1 MHEVA
6 VTGAEGAVSQDP
18 NSDAAAVGEGPVRLL
33 ADTDFGQWMP
43 EWIQPVWEFLV
54 AYPAV
59 LTPLLVILAYI
70 VGKVLQSFFSR
81 GLKRLTA
88 RTPSRFDDLLIEAV
102 NKPVLPTMVVLALLI
117 GTSALGM
124 PDFVHNL
131 TVRLLYTVLLLVWTR
146 AAMKVAHI
154 ILEILARFRHRFE
167 IIQPRTMPAFD
178 MALKIL
184 VVGAAAYL
192 FMLIWGINPTAWL
205 ASAGV
210 IGIAVGFAAKDTLA
224 NFFSGIFIIADAPY
238 KIGDYIVLDTGER
251 GMVKN
256 LGMRSTRLLTRDDIE
271 ITIPN
276 AVIGNAKIINESG
289 GPWVKERIR
298 IPVSVA
304 YGSDVDRVCE
314 TLEQVALEHEE
325 VVKDPAPRVRMRA
338 FGASSLDFE
347 LLGWIDHPELRGR
360 IVHEMLI
367 GVYKAFAREGIEI
380 PFPQQD
386 VHVRS
391 MPADGE
397 Q

>member
-1 MHEVA
+1 MHDAA
-6 VTGAEGAVSQDP
+6 VTGAENVAPTGSNPEAGAGG
-18 NSDAAAVGEGPVRLL
+18 GEPVRLL
-33 ADTDFGQWMP
+33 ADTDFGHWMP
-43 EWIQPVWEFLV
+43 EWMQPIWEFLV
-54 AYPAV
+54 AYPVV
-59 LTPLLVILAYI
+59 LTPLLVIAAYA
-70 VGKVLQSFFSR
+70 VGKLLQAFFSR
-81 GLKRLTA
+81 GVKRLTA
-88 RTPSRFDDLLIEAV
+88 RTPSSFDDLLIEAV
-102 NKPVLPTMVVLALLI
+102 NKPVLPTMIILALLV
-117 GTSALGM
+117 GTNALGM
-124 PDFVHNL
+124 PDFIHNL
-131 TVRLLYTVLLLVWTR
+131 TVRTLYMVLLLVWTR

-154 ILEILARFRHRFE
+154 ILEILARLRHRFD
-167 IIQPRTMPAFD
+167 IVQPRTMPAFD

-251 GMVKN
+251 GMVKQ

-304 YGSDVDRVCE
+304 YGSDVEQVCRV
-314 TLEQVALEHEE
+314 LEQVALDHGE

-360 IVHEMLI
+360 IIHEMLI
-367 GVYKAFAREGIEI
+367 AVYKAFAHEGIEI

-386 VHVRS
+386 VHLRS
-391 MPADGE
+391 MPRAGE
-397 Q
+397 R